1 MLLLSHRLTV
11 DKGEELEEEGKYAK
25 WDAVHGEHEDV
36 LDSEVALHVEC
47 RSSTAQRRLCVL
59 SPLFAAA
66 LFILLN
72 MINEYFI
79 VEYRRSSF
87 SYTTFTDET

>member
-1 MLLLSHRLTV
+1 M
-11 DKGEELEEEGKYAK
+11 DKGEELEEEGEYVK

-36 LDSEVALHVEC
+36 LDSEVALNVEC
-47 RSSTAQRRLCVL
+47 RSSTAQQRLCVL

-72 MINEYFI
+72 MVNEYFI
-79 VEYRRSSF
+79 LICQLLKRHSQ
-87 SYTTFTDET
+87 